1 MEFVLF
7 VIEFIE
13 VETDRNQENL
23 QFNPLLTF
31 PHQPFV
37 PSVIFHYTESALGLY
52 RSVHSEKCTVNA
64 FEVVQHLLVHGGK
77 LMVQADGSVF
87 VAFFCIVLRKG
98 SRCNPHNDRFPPA
111 CRTCSSLPAF
121 CRRKSFFCRSD
132 NVSFLP
138 HQF

>member
-1 MEFVLF
+1 MF

-37 PSVIFHYTESALGLY
+37 PSVIFHYAESALGLY
-52 RSVHSEKCTVNA
+52 RSVHSEKRTVNA

-87 VAFFCIVLRKG
+87 VAFFALFCVRAALQ
-98 SRCNPHNDRFPPA
+98 
-111 CRTCSSLPAF
+111 SSQ
-121 CRRKSFFCRSD
+121 R
-132 NVSFLP
+132 
-138 HQF
+138 